1 MNKLNHVA
9 FIMDGNGRWGKKKNK
24 GRNFGHLQGV
34 KTVQNIVQGA
44 IKLNIPIITFY
55 VFSTENWK
63 RPKKEIN
70 FLFSLISLYFKRE
83 LQNVIKNN
91 IKIKILGRMSSLPA
105 LTRNNLKIAINKTKQ
120 NKKLI
125 VNLALNYG
133 SKAEIINTIGK
144 LKKKGI
150 KISEKKI
157 SSNLYTENLP
167 NPDILVRTGG
177 QKRLSN
183 FMLWQ
188 LAYAELYFLDKLWPD
203 FNITD
208 LKKIIKDYKKVKR
221 NFGNI

>member
-9 FIMDGNGRWGKKKNK
+9 FIMDGNGRWGKKISK
-24 GRNFGHLQGV
+24 GRNYGHLQGV
-34 KTVQNIVQGA
+34 KTVQKIVQGA

-70 FLFSLISLYFKRE
+70 FLFNLISLYFKRE

-91 IKIKILGRMSSLPA
+91 IKIKILGKISSLPVA
-105 LTRNNLKIAINKTKQ
+105 TRNNLKIAINKTKKN
-120 NKKLI
+120 NKLT

-133 SKAEIINTIGK
+133 SKSEIVNTIVK
-144 LKKKGI
+144 LKKRGL
-150 KISEKKI
+150 KISEKTI
-157 SSNLYTENLP
+157 SNNLYTEKLP

-203 FNITD
+203 FNVAD
-208 LKKIIKDYKKVKR
+208 LKRIIKDYKKVKR